1 MYRLTELNT
10 ATKRFTYSYDLD
22 NNITNIIAVNPKNKT
37 NTTDYTYDTLDRLL
51 SITGHIAEEDTVN
64 TDIFT
69 YDVV

>member
-1 MYRLTELNT
+1 MKNLSKKY
-10 ATKRFTYSYDLD
+10 YSLLQRY
-22 NNITNIIAVNPKNKT
+22 KY
-37 NTTDYTYDTLDRLL
+37 YTYDTLDRLL